1 MGVDDVKCYDCEYLE
16 KATCHHPANPRPVAI
31 NSQEDLPCRRD
42 MQAWDE
48 EDIMTDDR
56 YRPWTPEENQYLLD
70 RQGWS
75 HEVLARRLRRTAEGV
90 ECRLMWLQ
98 ERSA

>member
-1 MGVDDVKCYDCEYLE
+1 VKCNGCQYLQGRV
-16 KATCHHPANPRPVAI
+16 CHHPANPRPVVI
-31 NSQEDLPCRRD
+31 NSQKDLPCRRD

-48 EDIMTDDR
+48 EDIITDDR

-75 HEVLARRLRRTAEGV
+75 HDVLARRLRRTAEVVGN
-90 ECRLMWLQ
+90 RLMWLQ
-98 ERSA
+98 EKSA

>member
-1 MGVDDVKCYDCEYLE
+1 MKCNGCQYLQGRV
-16 KATCHHPANPRPVAI
+16 CHHPANPRPVVI
-31 NSQEDLPCRRD
+31 NSQKDLPCRRD

-48 EDIMTDDR
+48 EDIITDDR

-75 HEVLARRLRRTAEGV
+75 HDVLARRLRRTAEVVGN
-90 ECRLMWLQ
+90 RLMWLQ
-98 ERSA
+98 EKSA